1 MQQSC
6 GGGDTDSTGGSWK
19 TRITSTM
26 RTNSRMNALL
36 SDTMSLH
43 TLVGKR
49 KNLSRLKEAMKL
61 EAGQTA
67 SAASSTNNRLV
78 TAESKLPGGAHYL
91 PPIAPKERPN
101 FERIRL
107 LLEETVA
114 EQLGEEKFFRTYNSE
129 ISAKFCQI
137 LAREM
142 RTKIKLLHLER

>member
-1 MQQSC
+1 MQQA
-6 GGGDTDSTGGSWK
+6 GDTGTVGSWK

-49 KNLSRLKEAMKL
+49 KNISRLREAIL
-61 EAGQTA
+61 HETGH
-67 SAASSTNNRLV
+67 SSSGSSTRV
-78 TAESKLPGGAHYL
+78 TAGSKLPGGAHFL
-91 PPIAPKERPN
+91 PPTAPEQRPN
-101 FERIRL
+101 FERIRM

-114 EQLGEEKFFRTYNSE
+114 EQLGEEKFFRNYNSE

-142 RTKIKLLHLER
+142 RTKIKLMHLER